1 MATFKDIEKAN
12 ATINT
17 TTITRKDRKTGQ
29 IKSKEYSEVNQRIKA
44 FRMLYPEGYIDTE
57 IIERDLTNGFV
68 LMKATVGYYDESG
81 ANRILGVGTS
91 FEWKND
97 PNSMVNKTSY
107 IENCETSAVGR
118 ALGMCGIGIDVSLAS
133 AEEVKTAIQ
142 HQQNGE
148 EAPQPDP
155 ASKPKKAPAS
165 PTNEDK
171 PIICQR
177 CGKPIQGFNGNTPKQ
192 VATATKKAFKK
203 VMCMDCGNLTKKEQ
217 EEAKK
222 KAESVDVTQLA
233 EDAALQLPF
242 PIED

>member
-1 MATFKDIEKAN
+1 MATYKDIEKAN
-12 ATINT
+12 AAINT
-17 TTITRKDRKTGQ
+17 TTIARRDRKTGQ
-29 IKSKEYSEVNQRIKA
+29 MKSKEYSEVNQRIKA
-44 FRMLYPEGYIDTE
+44 FRMIYPEGYINAE
-57 IIERDLTNGFV
+57 IIERDLTSGFV

-118 ALGMCGIGIDVSLAS
+118 ALGMCGIGIDTSIAS
-133 AEEVKTAIQ
+133 ADEVKRAQ
-142 HQQNGE
+142 EHQE
-148 EAPQPDP
+148 EMVSRPAP

-177 CGKPIQGFNGNTPKQ
+177 CGKPIQPFGNNTPQQ
-192 VATATKKAFKK
+192 VANATMKSFGK
-203 VMCMDCGNLTKKEQ
+203 VMCMDCGNAT
-217 EEAKK
+217 
-222 KAESVDVTQLA
+222 KAEQIAQEMAQNMVQD
-233 EDAALQLPF
+233 EKLQLPF

>member
-12 ATINT
+12 AAIST
-17 TTITRKDRKTGQ
+17 TTIARKDRKTGQ

-44 FRMLYPEGYIDTE
+44 FRMIYPEGYINTE

-118 ALGMCGIGIDVSLAS
+118 ALGMCGIGIDSSIAS
-133 AEEVKTAIQ
+133 ADEVKRAQ
-142 HQQNGE
+142 EHQE
-148 EAPQPDP
+148 EMISHP
-155 ASKPKKAPAS
+155 APAPS

-177 CGKPIQGFNGNTPKQ
+177 CGKPIQGFDGNTPKQ
-192 VATATKKAFKK
+192 VAVATKKAFKK

>member
-12 ATINT
+12 ATIKT
-17 TTITRKDRKTGQ
+17 TPIKGKD
-29 IKSKEYSEVNQRIKA
+29 YAEVNQRIKA
-44 FRMLYPEGYIDTE
+44 FRMLYPDGFIKTKIVDLDMTAG
-57 IIERDLTNGFV
+57 II
-68 LMKATVGYYDESG
+68 LMTAQVGYYLENG
-81 ANRILGVGTS
+81 CEIILGEGSS

-97 PNSMVNKTSY
+97 PKSMVNKTSY
-107 IENCETSAVGR
+107 VENCETSAVGR
-118 ALGMCGIGIDVSLAS
+118 ALGMLGLGIDVALAS

-148 EAPQPDP
+148 EAPQPAP

-177 CGKPIQGFNGNTPKQ
+177 CGKPIQGFDDNTPQQ
-192 VATATKKAFKK
+192 VANATKKAFKK

>member
-12 ATINT
+12 ATIKT
-17 TTITRKDRKTGQ
+17 TNIKGKD
-29 IKSKEYSEVNQRIKA
+29 YAEVNQRIKA
-44 FRMLYPEGYIDTE
+44 FRMLYPDGFIKTKIIDLDMTAG
-57 IIERDLTNGFV
+57 II
-68 LMKATVGYYDESG
+68 LMTAQVGYYLENG
-81 ANRILGVGTS
+81 CEIILGEGSS

-97 PNSMVNKTSY
+97 PKSMVNKTSY
-107 IENCETSAVGR
+107 VENCETSAVGR
-118 ALGMCGIGIDVSLAS
+118 ALGMLGLGIDVALSS

-148 EAPQPDP
+148 EAPQPAP

-165 PTNEDK
+165 PTNEDT

-177 CGKPIQGFNGNTPKQ
+177 CGKPIQGFDGNTPKQ
-192 VATATKKAFKK
+192 VAVATKKAFKK

-233 EDAALQLPF
+233 EDAAMQLPF

>member
-12 ATINT
+12 STIKT
-17 TTITRKDRKTGQ
+17 TNIKGKD
-29 IKSKEYSEVNQRIKA
+29 YAEVNQRIKA
-44 FRMLYPEGYIDTE
+44 FRQLYPDGFIK
-57 IIERDLTNGFV
+57 TNIVELDMTAGV
-68 LMKATVGYYDESG
+68 IVMRAQVGYYLENG
-81 ANRILGVGTS
+81 CEIILGEGTS

-97 PNSMVNKTSY
+97 PKSMVNKTSY
-107 IENCETSAVGR
+107 VENCETSAIGR
-118 ALGMCGIGIDVSLAS
+118 ALGMCGIGIDSSIAS
-133 AEEVKTAIQ
+133 ADEVKCAQ
-142 HQQNGE
+142 EHQGE
-148 EAPQPDP
+148 IISHPTPAP
-155 ASKPKKAPAS
+155 S

-177 CGKPIQGFNGNTPKQ
+177 CGKPIQGFDGNTPKQ
-192 VATATKKAFKK
+192 VAVATKKAFKK